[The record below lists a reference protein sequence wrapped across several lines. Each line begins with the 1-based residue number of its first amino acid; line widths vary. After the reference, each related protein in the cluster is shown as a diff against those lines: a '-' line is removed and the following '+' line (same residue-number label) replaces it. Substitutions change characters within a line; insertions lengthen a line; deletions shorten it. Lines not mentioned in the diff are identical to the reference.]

1 MDLSKKILNVWFLNE
16 KTIQIL
22 KAKSIYTLKDLLSI
36 NPSDLLE
43 YKNLG
48 LKTFNDIIYNLKNE
62 ELDLNITNKEWLKY
76 LEINPKKFCLEENQE
91 NNITDISPEQHQK
104 FNTNILEKWPL
115 SKRIKNSLISA
126 DIIFLGDLIK
136 LEAQELKKLKNF
148 GNKSLNEIK
157 IILED
162 FNLQLGTETGSWSRP
177 VDQKKERSNNNFFSL
192 HRPLFKN
199 PDDVINKFF
208 KEKKIFIEK
217 EKTNEE
223 VEDLI
228 LNDIKEIFESLKE
241 KYQIIFIHRLAYQA
255 DLKTLEELA
264 KMYSITRE
272 RLRQLEKQLFKNIKF
287 LGKVDK
293 GSLVSFLL
301 KKENVGFHKTFPKL
315 DNIFFNIPN
324 KKGGGSK
331 KFFNTSGDS
340 LIFFLEIFCGIEGN
354 FFKPPERILMD
365 IEKKKVKNIFIETEF
380 PILRDFF
387 IEEIKKNYGY
397 NEHTAFS
404 AFKYLEAEKVI
415 LNINDKIYPSK
426 ITKVLEVANIIRG
439 FPEGLHWKEI
449 VSIGNKSPTQNKW
462 NPKRNVADTSITMDF
477 NPYIYLSAR
486 GKFKHLKYLSLLNK
500 KNKVIE
506 IFIDKIKKN
515 FKEEVLLLN
524 VYQKVI
530 KEKEFNNLDFF
541 EARAIIK
548 IFGED
553 LGLFHKGKS
562 GNDILNLTKNFS
574 GISITSEIYDI
585 ISKSKNEISVKE
597 LEKIFSKKSY
607 NLSAKLNLLVDQV
620 KIFHISPGLY
630 LNYEDGIN
638 LCDINE
644 VEIKINEIISNYNF
658 LTDEFLREFLN
669 DSLGYNLSS
678 LYYGTIYRILAKK
691 NSWYYSNNY
700 LSNKFEKTIN
710 LAEYI
715 KKNYDHNKDTNENF
729 YNIAKLVALSKKS
742 YDMIIYNSE
751 FKYNDSWMNN

>member
-1 MDLSKKILNVWFLNE
+1 M
-16 KTIQIL
+16 
-22 KAKSIYTLKDLLSI
+22 
-36 NPSDLLE
+36 
-43 YKNLG
+43 
-48 LKTFNDIIYNLKNE
+48 
-62 ELDLNITNKEWLKY
+62 
-76 LEINPKKFCLEENQE
+76 
-91 NNITDISPEQHQK
+91 
-104 FNTNILEKWPL
+104 
-115 SKRIKNSLISA
+115 
-126 DIIFLGDLIK
+126 
-136 LEAQELKKLKNF
+136 
-148 GNKSLNEIK
+148 
-157 IILED
+157 
-162 FNLQLGTETGSWSRP
+162 
-177 VDQKKERSNNNFFSL
+177 DQKKERSNNNFFSL